1 MSRFKCF
8 LGDFGQKSVFFLG
21 QKQCF
26 LGKKCTI
33 TWYVLHI
40 LLSEFANL
48 QLGAKND
55 PFVAKKVN
63 MLLTKFVIPIFALAE
78 RLPTSAALL

>member
-1 MSRFKCF
+1 MICNQIVTWTAFAI
-8 LGDFGQKSVFFLG
+8 LAMFLG

-55 PFVAKKVN
+55 AFVAKKVN